1 MIEVCGVRQALVDNL
16 SLLKPGGML
25 VLIGLCHPNSA
36 MDVTAEKIIRMCW
49 TIVGK
54 LKFILCLQTS
64 KTYSYYF
71 LKIFKERIKYLYF
84 ICECAGVYN
93 YRSEH
98 LKQAVDLATSND
110 YVLSSLELLKKCLS
124 QPITLLELKVRMVQM
139 KIFRNININ
148 HKI

>member
-36 MDVTAEKIIRMCW
+36 MDVTAEKVIRMCW

-64 KTYSYYF
+64 KTYSYSYGTN
-71 LKIFKERIKYLYF
+71 KIFIPYLRM
-84 ICECAGVYN
+84 C
-93 YRSEH
+93 RS
-98 LKQAVDLATSND
+98 
-110 YVLSSLELLKKCLS
+110 
-124 QPITLLELKVRMVQM
+124 VQLPLRA
-139 KIFRNININ
+139 FETGG
-148 HKI
+148 

>member
-64 KTYSYYF
+64 KT
-71 LKIFKERIKYLYF
+71 IFEDF
-84 ICECAGVYN
+84 
-93 YRSEH
+93 
-98 LKQAVDLATSND
+98 
-110 YVLSSLELLKKCLS
+110 
-124 QPITLLELKVRMVQM
+124 
-139 KIFRNININ
+139 
-148 HKI
+148 

>member
-1 MIEVCGVRQALVDNL
+1 M
-16 SLLKPGGML
+16 
-25 VLIGLCHPNSA
+25 
-36 MDVTAEKIIRMCW
+36 
-49 TIVGK
+49 
-54 LKFILCLQTS
+54 
-64 KTYSYYF
+64 
-71 LKIFKERIKYLYF
+71 
-84 ICECAGVYN
+84 YN

-148 HKI
+148 HNMMSLSRERITKRIYLFQAKLEQKDGENFFKQYHRVLVDPSK